1 MFQVLHARKVKTE
14 AGLLNVLKHNAR
26 EKIQKGEWINP
37 DWKPDGLHS
46 VGLPSGLAMA
56 ARNRLLKEVDRKPQ
70 RNAAAA
76 IEFTISAGEGFKN
89 WAGYFKAAYRFL
101 VKKFGMC
108 DIHKS
113 IHTDETTPHMHL
125 VCVPLLPGKKKKWRY
140 SSSEFLGGRDG
151 LRNLQTEFYE
161 EVGKLFGLERGI
173 EGSRAS
179 HTDAKDFNRI
189 KKQVE
194 KKAAENERKEAELNE
209 REEKLSGR
217 EAEVAAREKEVAEKA
232 AFVQRCSD
240 NLQANSEELKEKIA
254 TGTRK
259 EIGAASARVYTGYA
273 AFIEESKPKL
283 EELRKIKRK
292 DFDELRAD
300 IKAAEKLGASNFE
313 QAEKIRKQ
321 KQRSLRRSSGGYGY
335 Y

>member
-1 MFQVLHARKVKTE
+1 M
-14 AGLLNVLKHNAR
+14 
-26 EKIQKGEWINP
+26 
-37 DWKPDGLHS
+37 
-46 VGLPSGLAMA
+46 
-56 ARNRLLKEVDRKPQ
+56 
-70 RNAAAA
+70 
-76 IEFTISAGEGFKN
+76 
-89 WAGYFKAAYRFL
+89 
-101 VKKFGMC
+101 
-108 DIHKS
+108 
-113 IHTDETTPHMHL
+113 
-125 VCVPLLPGKKKKWRY
+125 
-140 SSSEFLGGRDG
+140 
-151 LRNLQTEFYE
+151 
-161 EVGKLFGLERGI
+161 
-173 EGSRAS
+173 
-179 HTDAKDFNRI
+179 
-189 KKQVE
+189 
-194 KKAAENERKEAELNE
+194 
-209 REEKLSGR
+209 
-217 EAEVAAREKEVAEKA
+217 
-232 AFVQRCSD
+232 QRCSD